1 MSHAVPRG
9 MHTITPNL
17 VVKDCAR
24 AIEFYKHVFAAEEVA
39 RLPTPDG
46 MLVEHAEL
54 QIGDSILFLHDE
66 LEGGLA
72 APTPDH
78 PAHVAIQLYVEDA
91 ERVFARALEAGATSV
106 TPMSEGPLGDRSGT
120 IADRFGYVWTIST
133 HLHEVVLDR
142 EREIAHELEEPSSP
156 PA

>member
-1 MSHAVPRG
+1 
-9 MHTITPNL
+9 
-17 VVKDCAR
+17 
-24 AIEFYKHVFAAEEVA
+24 
-39 RLPTPDG
+39 
-46 MLVEHAEL
+46 
-54 QIGDSILFLHDE
+54 
-66 LEGGLA
+66 
-72 APTPDH
+72 
-78 PAHVAIQLYVEDA
+78 
-91 ERVFARALEAGATSV
+91 V